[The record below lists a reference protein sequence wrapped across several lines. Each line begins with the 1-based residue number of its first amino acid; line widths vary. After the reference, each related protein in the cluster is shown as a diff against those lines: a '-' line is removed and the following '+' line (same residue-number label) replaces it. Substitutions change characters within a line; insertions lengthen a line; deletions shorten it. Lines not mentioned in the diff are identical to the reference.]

1 MKDKVEKKLEEL
13 IKQRLDLEQAFQR
26 TIGAIAVC
34 QELLKDKESEN
45 VSNEV

>member
-13 IKQRLDLEQAFQR
+13 IKQKADLEQAFQR
-26 TIGAIAVC
+26 TVGAIALC